1 MWTIKIRYGAAEL
14 ITLASLLAVA
24 GLLTL
29 AFFNEWTIALV
40 PGLTY
45 ALAVL
50 VTYGAYR
57 RYAGERL
64 RAAEPVPMA
73 AFRVVGGRGECPL
86 GLRKGDL
93 VTVGAGGAVAP
104 ALCSAAVAVL
114 RLASADGEADVKEW
128 CCPVYEHQLVFRQE
142 AKAA

>member
-1 MWTIKIRYGAAEL
+1 MWTINIRYGIAEL
-14 ITLASLLAVA
+14 ITLASLFVVA

-29 AFFNEWTIALV
+29 GFFNEWTIAVV

-50 VTYGAYR
+50 ATYGVYR
-57 RYAGERL
+57 RYAGERV
-64 RAAEPVPMA
+64 RVARPAAVA
-73 AFRVVGGRGECPL
+73 RFRVVGGRGECPL

-104 ALCSAAVAVL
+104 QLCSPAEGVL
-114 RLASADGEADVKEW
+114 RIASADGKADVKEW
-128 CCPVYEHQLVFRQE
+128 CCPIYEHQLVFRQE